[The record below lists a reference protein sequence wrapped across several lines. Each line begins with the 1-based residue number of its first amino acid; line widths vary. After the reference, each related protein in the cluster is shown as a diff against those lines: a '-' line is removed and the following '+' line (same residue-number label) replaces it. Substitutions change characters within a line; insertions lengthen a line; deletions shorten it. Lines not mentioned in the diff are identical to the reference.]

1 MDDVALVTAVLAE
14 GDDKDD
20 DDGEENDAFSG
31 FKISVNGSSNN
42 VDTKALVHNK
52 LS

>member
-1 MDDVALVTAVLAE
+1 MDDVALVTDVPAE
-14 GDDKDD
+14 GDD
-20 DDGEENDAFSG
+20 DGDERDAFSG

-42 VDTKALVHNK
+42 ADTKALVHNK